1 MPYKDPEKAKAYH
14 KAYNEANREKRKDYK
29 KAYYEANRE
38 KRNAQRKA
46 HRKANPENPE
56 KKRAR
61 NKAYREANREK
72 IKARDKA
79 YYEAN
84 REKRNAQRKAYHKA
98 NREKKRARD
107 RAYHKANREK
117 RNAQRIAHRKANPEN
132 PEKKKARR
140 KAYRKAHPEKIRIR
154 NRRRRARE
162 ANAYVPLNKE
172 EKKYELHLEL
182 ARIALQ
188 KETGREYHIDHI
200 LPLAH
205 GGIEHPV
212 NWRLMD
218 GKENSSK
225 WAKILPEAVRLAP
238 IQYRLYLERVGPE
251 RAREFVLQLANGLG
265 AEVNADT
272 LGKITRKKKL
282 TLEDLFE

>member
-1 MPYKDPEKAKAYH
+1 MPHKDPEKAKAYR
-14 KAYNEANREKRKDYK
+14 KAYRKANPENPEKRRARNKAYREANREKN
-29 KAYYEANRE
+29 KAYQKAYQKAYHEANRE

-46 HRKANPENPE
+46 RHKANPENPE

-61 NKAYREANREK
+61 NKAYR
-72 IKARDKA
+72 
-79 YYEAN
+79 
-84 REKRNAQRKAYHKA
+84 KA
-98 NREKKRARD
+98 N
-107 RAYHKANREK
+107 
-117 RNAQRIAHRKANPEN
+117 
-132 PEKKKARR
+132 
-140 KAYRKAHPEKIRIR
+140 PEKIRIFE
-154 NRRRRARE
+154 RRRRARE

>member
-1 MPYKDPEKAKAYH
+1 MPHKDPENRKAYK
-14 KAYNEANREKRKDYK
+14 KAYREANREKRKARD
-29 KAYYEANRE
+29 KAYREANRE
-38 KRNAQRKA
+38 KV
-46 HRKANPENPE
+46 
-56 KKRAR
+56 
-61 NKAYREANREK
+61 KAYYEANREK

-79 YYEAN
+79 YREA
-84 REKRNAQRKAYHKA
+84 Y
-98 NREKKRARD
+98 
-107 RAYHKANREK
+107 
-117 RNAQRIAHRKANPEN
+117 
-132 PEKKKARR
+132 PEKKKARS
-140 KAYRKAHPEKIRIR
+140 KAYREANREKIKAWDKAYHEAYPEKIKARDKAYREAHPEKIRIK
-154 NRRRRARE
+154 NRRRRAKQ

-225 WAKILPEAVRLAP
+225 SAKILPEAVRLAP

-251 RAREFVLQLANGLG
+251 RAREFVLGLAKGLG
-265 AEVNADT
+265 VEVDMDK